1 MSKKELIGRNFCW
14 GDIVN
19 CIIFTYDA
27 AGRRT
32 EMIDSTGTT
41 LYNYDAL
48 NRLISVDGPG
58 SIDTITY
65 IYDSVGNRIEMTS
78 QDGGVTEYS
87 YDELNRLINL
97 TDPSSQTTSYS
108 YDALS
113 NLIGTTLPNGTQ
125 ANYAFDNLNRLLTLT
140 NQKGQATPPAPED
153 KISSY
158 NYNYNDSGMRTS
170 VTLDDGSQINYQ
182 YDALNR
188 LTSEIKTNPDGTEAV
203 FNPKTLNVN
212 SSGNW
217 VTV

>member
-1 MSKKELIGRNFCW
+1 MGVKSR
-14 GDIVN
+14 
-19 CIIFTYDA
+19 
-27 AGRRT
+27 
-32 EMIDSTGTT
+32 
-41 LYNYDAL
+41 
-48 NRLISVDGPG
+48 G
-58 SIDTITY
+58 S
-65 IYDSVGNRIEMTS
+65 
-78 QDGGVTEYS
+78 
-87 YDELNRLINL
+87 
-97 TDPSSQTTSYS
+97 
-108 YDALS
+108 S
-113 NLIGTTLPNGTQ
+113 NLPPSTTFFKEYLDYSNTNHAPIGTTLPNGTQ